1 MTAYEKIKEIYDNT
15 RLDIFV
21 MSTTHLMDI
30 GWDTAIS
37 ITDKDLE
44 KVKGNGLMTAEF
56 CRELCR
62 IARDIAK
69 ACNPVEFIQFCQ
81 VEKLFD
87 TKGFKSRSKGNRRTT
102 NGCI

>member
-1 MTAYEKIKEIYDNT
+1 MTAYEKIKEIYDGT

-21 MSTTHLMDI
+21 MATSHLLDI
-30 GWDTAIS
+30 GWRTAEQ
-37 ITDKDLE
+37 ITDEELE
-44 KVKGNGLMTAEF
+44 KVKGNGLMTADF

-69 ACNPVEFIQFCQ
+69 ASNPVEFIQFCR

-87 TKGFKSRSKGNRRTT
+87 TKGFKPIKR
-102 NGCI
+102 

>member
-1 MTAYEKIKEIYDNT
+1 MTPYEKINEIYDST

-21 MSTTHLMDI
+21 MATTHLLDL
-30 GWDTAIS
+30 GWRQAAE

-44 KVKGNGLMTAEF
+44 SVKGNGLMTEDF

-87 TKGFKSRSKGNRRTT
+87 TKVFKPRKR
-102 NGCI
+102 

>member
-1 MTAYEKIKEIYDNT
+1 MTAYEKIKEIYDGT

-21 MSTTHLMDI
+21 MATSHLLDI
-30 GWDTAIS
+30 GWRTAEK
-37 ITDKDLE
+37 ITDKQIDNLE
-44 KVKGNGLMTAEF
+44 GNGLMTKEF
-56 CRELCR
+56 CQELVR
-62 IARDIAK
+62 IARNIAK
-69 ACNPVEFIQFCQ
+69 ACNAVEFIQFCQ